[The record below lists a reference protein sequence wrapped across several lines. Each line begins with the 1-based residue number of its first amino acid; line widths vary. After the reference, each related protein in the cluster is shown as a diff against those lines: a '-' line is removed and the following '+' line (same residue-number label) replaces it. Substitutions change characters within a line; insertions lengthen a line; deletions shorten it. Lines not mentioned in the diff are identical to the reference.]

1 MEIQDRAKQ
10 DTIKFINGVPHWGSD
25 STPVSLEDLK
35 ITIDIIKGEK
45 AANSAINSLS
55 NLDTNENKIYTDSLK
70 NIISS
75 TTSEDIER
83 MTERELIE
91 FNKTYDRLKGID
103 TTYQEIG
110 SLDLGA
116 DDRLT
121 AAQSAALVDN
131 LRVVDNSILSPT
143 YGSTYSEISDELSGL
158 LDAIALDET
167 PWLEDGDRTITTIA
181 GADDKHD
188 FQRDFGDLT
197 NLIGLGPELGKD
209 VGTGVHRIAS
219 FLDYYLNPFD

>member
-1 MEIQDRAKQ
+1 MAEQQYANYEDKLLN
-10 DTIKFINGVPHWGSD
+10 DTIRFENGNFVWGSNSEIIPENEID
-25 STPVSLEDLK
+25 DVLAALSTSKEMQ
-35 ITIDIIKGEK
+35 
-45 AANSAINSLS
+45 SAINSLS

-116 DDRLT
+116 D
-121 AAQSAALVDN
+121 
-131 LRVVDNSILSPT
+131 
-143 YGSTYSEISDELSGL
+143 Y
-158 LDAIALDET
+158 
-167 PWLEDGDRTITTIA
+167 
-181 GADDKHD
+181 
-188 FQRDFGDLT
+188 
-197 NLIGLGPELGKD
+197 
-209 VGTGVHRIAS
+209 
-219 FLDYYLNPFD
+219 